1 MKKNFIFLLLLLAIS
16 VIVVYSFFFA
26 KEVDDVAENG
36 PIQSEIVSVTNTVPL
51 FEGVLAAG
59 ISWDYEQDRFFISTD
74 EPHSLLTKNIAS
86 FYVVNAA
93 LNQIEYKKELK
104 VDGDLEGIAY
114 IGNAEVAI
122 ISELGTIYYLKER
135 EDEWEETHK
144 VSVFDGDEKHKLGS
158 LAYDA
163 SNKLLYSAEKEGE
176 KIIYQISRRGELLE
190 RFAFDIGT
198 IEAKREFDIDK
209 DYTIAGMAY
218 SNQNQHLYLFSEAY
232 STIFKY
238 HPETKQLS
246 AVFGVNNIH
255 ESAGI
260 TLKRGEAYLVGDF
273 ESYLPSPNIY
283 RVSLP
288 D

>member
-1 MKKNFIFLLLLLAIS
+1 MKKIFIVELLLIAIS
-16 VIVVYSFFFA
+16 VIVGCIIFFA

-36 PIQSEIVSVTNTVPL
+36 PIQSEIVSVINTVPL

-74 EPHSLLTKNIAS
+74 MPHSLFTKNIAS

-122 ISELGTIYYLKER
+122 ISELGTIYYLKEH
-135 EDEWEETHK
+135 DGEWHETHK
-144 VSVFDGDEKHKLGS
+144 VSLFDGGERHKLGS

-163 SNKLLYSAEKEGE
+163 RNKLLYSAEKEGE
-176 KIIYQISRRGELLE
+176 KIVYQISRSGELLE

-238 HPETKQLS
+238 HPETRQLS

-273 ESYLPSPNIY
+273 ESYLPPPNIY